1 MQSAQIVSKLVS
13 ASNRAQPAHLHTTKG
28 RACLNL
34 GPCPEI
40 CHYGRMRYCG
50 ECSNANVCRGEC
62 PGKAD
67 GSRLDRPRQPITRR
81 RGSSQRAYATRFSS
95 LTSTSLQDGHTTKCK
110 SGNPPSL
117 GTLRTSFIMFPQD
130 GQRCIGRL
138 SAIFMIAIRVC
149 PAGALIAES
158 RREMVAKKQRARTF
172 LPRPTFGR
180 YHRREPYAF
189 CASTAQGSRHDRAS
203 EPKIPPNAHHI

>member
-1 MQSAQIVSKLVS
+1 VSEPGPLP
-13 ASNRAQPAHLHTTKG
+13 R
-28 RACLNL
+28 NL
-34 GPCPEI
+34 PP
-40 CHYGRMRYCG
+40 YAVLWPNAVLWANAAMRMLA
-50 ECSNANVCRGEC
+50 EANAWARRMARGLS
-62 PGKAD
+62 GA
-67 GSRLDRPRQPITRR
+67 GLDRPRQPIARR

-117 GTLRTSFIMFPQD
+117 GTLRTSFIIFPQD

-158 RREMVAKKQRARTF
+158 RREMVAKKQRDRTF
-172 LPRPTFGR
+172 LPLGR
-180 YHRREPYAF
+180 YHRREPCAF
-189 CASTAQGSRHDRAS
+189 CASAAQGSRHDRAS
-203 EPKIPPNAHHI
+203 EPIISPDAHHI